1 MAWAISAYESVPNGR
16 ISIDCDVRP
25 ASGDRTLTFSWKE
38 IGGPIVF
45 TPKRKGFGST
55 ILLDGAKQFDAN
67 VSLKY
72 EPEGLRYELRFPL
85 SAVEAAKQSLGPPR

>member
-1 MAWAISAYESVPNGR
+1 MSQFPTAVFRLTAM
-16 ISIDCDVRP
+16 
-25 ASGDRTLTFSWKE
+25 SGLQVETER
-38 IGGPIVF
+38 F